1 MTGVY
6 SIASFIVKLK
16 TIELELEVVGH
27 AAVAAACQ
35 LIADEAQRVIGTYD
49 YGWPSLAPSTL
60 AKKSADTPLLESGQ
74 LRTSIEWNA
83 SSNTGAVGSNLDR
96 AVYQELGTSR
106 IPPRPFL
113 AGAALAMEPKIHALF
128 ERAVVACIAGRGL
141 HSSEMAELL
150 HFLHMVK
157 HAGHVAGEA
166 LDTIVSG
173 PDDEKNRR

>member
-1 MTGVY
+1 MTTGIY

-16 TIELELEVVGH
+16 TIEMELEVVGH
-27 AAVAAACQ
+27 AAIAAACQ
-35 LIADEAQRVIGTYD
+35 MIADEARRVIGSYD

-60 AKKSADTPLLESGQ
+60 AKKSADTPLLESGAM
-74 LRTSIEWNA
+74 RASIEWNA
-83 SSNTGAVGSNLDR
+83 SGNTGAVGSNSDI

-113 AGAALAMEPKIHALF
+113 MGAAMEMEPKIHALF
-128 ERAVVACIAGRGL
+128 KRAVMAVILGKGL

-150 HFLHMVK
+150 HFLHAVK
-157 HAGHVAGEA
+157 HAGHLAGEA

-173 PDDEKNRR
+173 PDDEKN